1 MRSVKRFMRQIALAL
16 AIALLVPML
25 TSAAKVHAA
34 EEVKVINSFTVEMGE
49 NAYLEYEETDS
60 VRTAVYYK
68 DGVAI
73 QKSVYDLE
81 TGEILC
87 YDLSQNIGNS
97 QSRTFDMR
105 QQNVVTYHIDDF
117 KKTKEEVV
125 EEDVANVASV
135 ANARGLDQN
144 LVYDGGSNGGDSI
157 DVFLM
162 ARTYTYEGIEYERE
176 LYGHTSYKEYMEDY
190 WYFEA
195 GTTITAVATAVGI
208 FFPEVLALCKA
219 IISVSDVLL
228 TALSVTDW
236 VRDYFWRYS
245 FVQST
250 PTYIAFEC
258 PYDFTYARVRRL
270 ETSEG
275 GKEWELFEQKTSAE
289 LDAEREEILE
299 RPVLYQ

>member
-25 TSAAKVHAA
+25 TPAAKVHAA
-34 EEVKVINSFTVEMGE
+34 DEVINSFTVEMGE

-97 QSRTFDMR
+97 QSRTVDMR

-117 KKTKEEVV
+117 RKTVDTSEV
-125 EEDVANVASV
+125 EIATSVAS
-135 ANARGLDQN
+135 ARGLDQN
-144 LVYDGGSNGGDSI
+144 LVYEGGSNGGDSI

-195 GTTITAVATAVGI
+195 GITITVVATAVG
-208 FFPEVLALCKA
+208 FFCPEVLALCKD
-219 IISVSDVLL
+219 IISVSDALL
-228 TALSVTDW
+228 TALSVTHW

>member
-1 MRSVKRFMRQIALAL
+1 M
-16 AIALLVPML
+16 
-25 TSAAKVHAA
+25 
-34 EEVKVINSFTVEMGE
+34 INSFTVEMGE

-135 ANARGLDQN
+135 ANARSLNLNQN
-144 LVYDGGSNGGDSI
+144 HVYDGSSGGG
-157 DVFLM
+157 
-162 ARTYTYEGIEYERE
+162 YTYLQSYSFIKDGVTYNRS
-176 LYGHTSYKEYMEDY
+176 LYGYDDYRVYKENY

-195 GTTITAVATAVGI
+195 GVTISAVSLVLGSYLSPLVQAGLFVAGVLVSAISVIDWIKECFWSYQFTQFTPEYISYICPDEYVYYKAKMVGI
-208 FFPEVLALCKA
+208 NGGTTV
-219 IISVSDVLL
+219 
-228 TALSVTDW
+228 DW
-236 VRDYFWRYS
+236 
-245 FVQST
+245 
-250 PTYIAFEC
+250 
-258 PYDFTYARVRRL
+258 
-270 ETSEG
+270 
-275 GKEWELFEQKTSAE
+275 
-289 LDAEREEILE
+289 EEIESKSVEDIELE
-299 RPVLYQ
+299 RVTILLSQ

>member
-1 MRSVKRFMRQIALAL
+1 M
-16 AIALLVPML
+16 
-25 TSAAKVHAA
+25 
-34 EEVKVINSFTVEMGE
+34 INSFTVEMGE

-135 ANARGLDQN
+135 ANARSLNLNQN
-144 LVYDGGSNGGDSI
+144 HVYDGSSGGG
-157 DVFLM
+157 
-162 ARTYTYEGIEYERE
+162 YTYLQSYSFIKDGVTYNRS
-176 LYGHTSYKEYMEDY
+176 LYGYDDYRVYKENY

-195 GTTITAVATAVGI
+195 GVTISAVSLVLGSYLSPLVQARLFVAGVLVSAISVIDWIKECFWSYQFTQFTPEYISYICPDEYVYYKAKMVGI
-208 FFPEVLALCKA
+208 NGGTTV
-219 IISVSDVLL
+219 
-228 TALSVTDW
+228 DW
-236 VRDYFWRYS
+236 
-245 FVQST
+245 
-250 PTYIAFEC
+250 
-258 PYDFTYARVRRL
+258 
-270 ETSEG
+270 
-275 GKEWELFEQKTSAE
+275 
-289 LDAEREEILE
+289 EEIESKSVEDIELE
-299 RPVLYQ
+299 RVTILLSQ